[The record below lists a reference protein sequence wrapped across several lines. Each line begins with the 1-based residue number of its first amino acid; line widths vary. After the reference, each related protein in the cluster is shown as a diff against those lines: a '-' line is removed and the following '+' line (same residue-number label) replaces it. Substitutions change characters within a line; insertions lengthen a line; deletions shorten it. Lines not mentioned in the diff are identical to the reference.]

1 MASSI
6 HYSLSER
13 SKMASI
19 ERFPGVER
27 VVMDGIEP
35 AVQRPTGSEKQKLN
49 YSGKKSLYLAN
60 I

>member
-1 MASSI
+1 
-6 HYSLSER
+6 
-13 SKMASI
+13 MASI